1 MKMFLFSWVPDGRNP
16 GSAKRNAPSSDTDNW
31 IPAYAGMTRLL
42 LTLSFAFLL
51 ALLATPA
58 SAADQ
63 ALWEKSTLNQIMK
76 RGELRV
82 GLEAGYM
89 PFEMLDKN
97 GNIIGFDVDLA
108 KKMASVLKVK
118 VVLVNTQW
126 DGIIPAL
133 LTNKFDL
140 IMGGMTITPE
150 RNAQV
155 NFTQPY
161 ITVGQSALLQAK
173 HRGKI
178 TDARQLDDPKIVIA
192 TKLGTSGDI
201 TATRMMRR
209 ATIRRFETESDAAL
223 EVKNG
228 RADAFVY
235 DFPFLAIYAAQH
247 PETVGL
253 LPQPFTKEALGWAI
267 RKGDPD
273 FENWLN
279 NFLLSIRNDGTYD
292 VLYQRWFEGTAWLK
306 NVQ

>member
-1 MKMFLFSWVPDGRNP
+1 MLVASLTLRAHLESHNTMKQLLCS
-16 GSAKRNAPSSDTDNW
+16 
-31 IPAYAGMTRLL
+31 LL
-42 LTLSFAFLL
+42 LLASFC
-51 ALLATPA
+51 A

-89 PFEMLDKN
+89 PFEMRDKN

-118 VVLVNTQW
+118 VTFVNTQW

-133 LTNKFDL
+133 LTDKFDIL
-140 IMGGMTITPE
+140 MSGMTITPE

-155 NFTQPY
+155 NFSAPY
-161 ITVGQSALLQAK
+161 ITVGQTALLAAK
-173 HRGKI
+173 HKGKV
-178 TDARQLDDPKIVIA
+178 TNAKQLDDPKYTVA

-201 TATRMMRR
+201 AALRLIPR
-209 ATIRRFETESDAAL
+209 AKIKKFETEADAAL

-228 RADAFVY
+228 RADAFIYDLPYLAVY
-235 DFPFLAIYAAQH
+235 ANQY
-247 PETVGL
+247 PEGVYM
-253 LPQPFTKEALGWAI
+253 LPEPFTKEDLGWAI
-267 RKGDPD
+267 KKGDPD
-273 FENWLN
+273 FLNWLDH
-279 NFLLSIRNDGTYD
+279 FIVAIKNDGTYE
-292 VLYQRWFEGTAWLK
+292 VLYNRWFNSTAWLK

>member
-1 MKMFLFSWVPDGRNP
+1 MKRWFTAL
-16 GSAKRNAPSSDTDNW
+16 AA
-31 IPAYAGMTRLL
+31 LL
-42 LTLSFAFLL
+42 LCASV
-51 ALLATPA
+51 

-63 ALWEKSTLNQIMK
+63 ALWQKSTLNQIMK

-89 PFEMLDKN
+89 PFEMRDKN

-118 VVLVNTQW
+118 VTLVNTQW

-133 LTNKFDL
+133 LTDKFDI

-155 NFTQPY
+155 NFTHPY
-161 ITVGQSALLQAK
+161 ITVGQSALLHVK
-173 HRGKI
+173 HKGRI
-178 TDARQLDDPKIVIA
+178 TDARQLDDPKITIA

-201 TATRMMRR
+201 TATRMMTR
-209 ATIRRFETESDAAL
+209 AKIKRFETESDAAL

-235 DFPFLAIYAAQH
+235 DFPFLAIYAAQY
-247 PETVGL
+247 PEGVGL
-253 LPQPFTKEALGWAI
+253 LPEPFTKEALGWAI

-279 NFLLSIRNDGTYD
+279 NFLLAIRNDGTYD

>member
-1 MKMFLFSWVPDGRNP
+1 MKRWFT
-16 GSAKRNAPSSDTDNW
+16 A
-31 IPAYAGMTRLL
+31 
-42 LTLSFAFLL
+42 LL
-51 ALLATPA
+51 ALVLAVPA
-58 SAADQ
+58 LAADQ

-89 PFEMLDKN
+89 PFEMRDKN

-118 VVLVNTQW
+118 VTFVNTQW

-133 LTNKFDL
+133 LTDKFDI
-140 IMGGMTITPE
+140 IMAGMTITSE

-161 ITVGQSALLQAK
+161 IVVGQAALLSNK
-173 HRGKI
+173 LKGKVSE
-178 TDARQLDDPKIVIA
+178 ARQLDDPKYSIA

-201 TATRMMRR
+201 TATRMMTKAR
-209 ATIRRFETESDAAL
+209 IKRFETEADAAL

-228 RADAFVY
+228 RADAFIY
-235 DFPFLAIYAAQH
+235 DFPFLAIYANQY
-247 PETVGL
+247 PEGVSL
-253 LPQPFTKEALGWAI
+253 LPEPFTKEALGWAI

-279 NFLLSIRNDGTYD
+279 NFLLSIKNDGTYE
-292 VLYQRWFEGTAWLK
+292 VLYQRWFQGTAWLK